1 MLDWNDIRYFLAV
14 ARTGSTLAAGRLLRV
29 SQTTAARRV
38 TALEAALG
46 LILFERRPTGY
57 VLTPAGEQLMETAC
71 RMEEA
76 AGSFGDAAAAQTRDA
91 GGTVRLTVDEIYAV
105 TILAPILRDLHDAH
119 PTIRIELDT
128 TEEKRDLGAGQADVA
143 LRSSKGPTDA
153 GLVGRRVAN
162 DNWTIY
168 CSRDYAAAH
177 GCPRRRSELAGHP
190 FIGGGSPGVWQVYR
204 SWLEANGLA
213 GAVAMQHDSSSGML
227 SAVRAGFGLA
237 VLPSMV
243 ADFEPDL
250 VRCLPPD
257 PGNERGLWVLTH
269 ERLRHTPRIRAVLD
283 FLYDR
288 LTRLARERDRADAAR
303 EDVEAPFPGEGR
315 GPAAPHERTG
325 PRPSPGN
332 DAA

>member
-1 MLDWNDIRYFLAV
+1 MLDWNDLRYFLAV
-14 ARTGSTLAAGRLLRV
+14 ARTGSTLAAGRSLRV

-57 VLTPAGEQLMETAC
+57 ALTPAGEALMETAC
-71 RMEEA
+71 LMEA
-76 AGSFGDAAAAQTRDA
+76 AAGRFADAAAAQSREI

-105 TILAPILRDLHDAH
+105 TILAPILRDLHEIH
-119 PTIRIELDT
+119 PAIRIELDT

-177 GCPRRRSELAGHP
+177 GIPRRRRALAGHP
-190 FIGGGSPGVWQVYR
+190 FIGGGSPGVWQINR
-204 SWLEANGLA
+204 TWLDRNGLTD
-213 GAVAMQHDSSSGML
+213 AVAMQHDSSSGML

-237 VLPSMV
+237 VLPCMV
-243 ADFEPDL
+243 ADFDPDL

-257 PGNERGLWVLTH
+257 PDNERGLWLLTH

-283 FLYDR
+283 FLYER
-288 LTRLARERDRADAAR
+288 LTRLAREGDKHGAETQVTTAI
-303 EDVEAPFPGEGR
+303 
-315 GPAAPHERTG
+315 
-325 PRPSPGN
+325 
-332 DAA
+332 

>member
-1 MLDWNDIRYFLAV
+1 VLDWNDLRYFLAV
-14 ARTGSTLAAGRLLRV
+14 ARTGSTLAAGRALGV

-38 TALEAALG
+38 SALEAGLG

-57 VLTPAGEQLMETAC
+57 VLTPAGGELIETAGLV
-71 RMEEA
+71 EA
-76 AGSFGDAAAAQTRDA
+76 AAGRFADAAAAQTREI

-105 TILAPILRDLHDAH
+105 TILAPILRDLHDTH
-119 PTIRIELDT
+119 PAIRIELDT

-177 GCPRRRSELAGHP
+177 GAPSRRRDLAGHP

-204 SWLEANGLA
+204 AWLDANGLA
-213 GAVAMQHDSSSGML
+213 DAVAMQHDSSSGML

-237 VLPSMV
+237 VLPCMV
-243 ADFEPDL
+243 ADFDPEL
-250 VRCLPPD
+250 VRCLPTHPD
-257 PGNERGLWVLTH
+257 NERGLWLLTH

-283 FLYDR
+283 FLYER
-288 LTRLARERDRADAAR
+288 LTRLARERDKADEAR
-303 EDVEAPFPGEGR
+303 VVA
-315 GPAAPHERTG
+315 
-325 PRPSPGN
+325 
-332 DAA
+332 

>member
-1 MLDWNDIRYFLAV
+1 MLDWNDLRYFLAV
-14 ARTGSTLAAGRLLRV
+14 ARTGSTLAAGRSLRV

-46 LILFERRPTGY
+46 LTLFERRPTGY
-57 VLTPAGEQLMETAC
+57 ALTPAGEELMETAC
-71 RMEEA
+71 LVEA
-76 AGSFGDAAAAQTRDA
+76 AAGRCAEAAAALKRET

-105 TILAPILRDLHDAH
+105 TILAPILRDLHESH
-119 PTIRIELDT
+119 PAIRIELDT

-177 GCPRRRSELAGHP
+177 GRPQRRRDLAGHP

-204 SWLEANGLA
+204 AWLDRNGLA
-213 GAVAMQHDSSSGML
+213 DAVAMQHDSSSGML

-237 VLPSMV
+237 VLPCMV
-243 ADFEPDL
+243 ADFDSDL

-257 PGNERGLWVLTH
+257 PDNERGLWLLTH

-283 FLYDR
+283 FLYER

-303 EDVEAPFPGEGR
+303 
-315 GPAAPHERTG
+315 AAL
-325 PRPSPGN
+325 
-332 DAA
+332 DA

>member
-1 MLDWNDIRYFLAV
+1 MLDWNDLRYFLAV
-14 ARTGSTLAAGRLLRV
+14 ARTGSTLSAGRWLRV

-38 TALEAALG
+38 TALEAGLG

-57 VLTPAGEQLMETAC
+57 ALTPAGEELMAAAC
-71 RMEEA
+71 LVEA
-76 AGSFGDAAAAQTRDA
+76 AAGEFTDAASAQVRDI

-105 TILAPILRDLHDAH
+105 TILAPILRDLHETH
-119 PTIRIELDT
+119 PAIRIELDT

-177 GCPRRRSELAGHP
+177 GCPRRRRELAGHP
-190 FIGGGSPGVWQVYR
+190 FIGGGSPGVWEVYR
-204 SWLEANGLA
+204 TWLERNGLSDS
-213 GAVAMQHDSSSGML
+213 VAMQHDSSSGML

-237 VLPSMV
+237 VLPCMV
-243 ADFEPDL
+243 ADFDPDL
-250 VRCLPPD
+250 VRCLPADPD
-257 PGNERGLWVLTH
+257 NERGLWVLTH
-269 ERLRHTPRIRAVLD
+269 ERLRHTPRIRTLLD

-288 LTRLARERDRADAAR
+288 LTKLARERDKAEATDGVPRTRGADS
-303 EDVEAPFPGEGR
+303 V
-315 GPAAPHERTG
+315 
-325 PRPSPGN
+325 
-332 DAA
+332 